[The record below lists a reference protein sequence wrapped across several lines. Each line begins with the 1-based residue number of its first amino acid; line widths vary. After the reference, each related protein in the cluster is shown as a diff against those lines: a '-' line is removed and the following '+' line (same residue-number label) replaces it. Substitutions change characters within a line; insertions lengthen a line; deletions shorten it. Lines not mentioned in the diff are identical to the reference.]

1 MQTPGVHLR
10 LLLLRTAIIGLVYL
24 PGGRSLHLI
33 VFKDWHNNLLLGA
46 VAHHALKYGVPI
58 TNAPLV
64 GGVRDLHNL
73 AGGGCRMNN
82 RMIRLQTIH

>member
-24 PGGRSLHLI
+24 PRGRSLHLI
-33 VFKDWHNNLLLGA
+33 VFKDWHNDLLLGA
-46 VAHHALKYGVPI
+46 VAHHALEYGVPI

>member
-33 VFKDWHNNLLLGA
+33 VFKDWHNDLLLGA
-46 VAHHALKYGVPI
+46 VAHHALEYGVPI